1 MNNVEIYQEG
11 QVWYVRFE
19 ENGETKTSEPF
30 INESDAISFSLN
42 LKFI

>member
-1 MNNVEIYQEG
+1 MSNVEIFKEG

-19 ENGETKTSEPF
+19 ENGEIKTSHPF
-30 INESDAISFSLN
+30 INESDAITFSLN

>member
-1 MNNVEIYQEG
+1 MSNVEIFKEG

-19 ENGETKTSEPF
+19 ENGETKISEPF